1 VTAVSRPGRLVLLG
15 HPVAH
20 SLSPVFQGAA
30 LTAAGITM
38 AYEAL
43 DVPTEA
49 WSTTIAALREVRAAG
64 NVTVPH
70 KARMFGACA
79 RHTEAARRAGAVN
92 TFWTEDGTFIGDNT
106 DVAGFQAAA
115 ESLLGDSLR
124 GAHVALLGSGGAA
137 AAVCVAV
144 EAAGG
149 RVTLHGRSAERAADL
164 ATRFPSTVRLAP
176 TALAAAGDADLV
188 VNATPLGLDA
198 ADPLPVALDAVRPSA
213 ALLDL
218 VYRRA
223 GTTSWI
229 AAALAEGRRAA
240 DGRDMLLEQG
250 AAAFVRWF
258 GIPPNREVMRAALR
272 EHGA

>member
-1 VTAVSRPGRLVLLG
+1 LA
-15 HPVAH
+15 
-20 SLSPVFQGAA
+20 
-30 LTAAGITM
+30 AAGIAM

-49 WSTTIAALREVRAAG
+49 WPGTLAALRAVGAAG

-70 KARMFGACA
+70 KALMFGACA

-188 VNATPLGLDA
+188 VNATPLGLEA

>member
-1 VTAVSRPGRLVLLG
+1 MTSVSRPGRLVLLG

-30 LTAAGITM
+30 LAAAGITM

-49 WSTTIAALREVRAAG
+49 WSTTIAALREAGAAG

-70 KARMFGACA
+70 KESMYRACGH
-79 RHTEAARRAGAVN
+79 HTDAARRAGAVN

-115 ESLLGDSLR
+115 ESLLGDALR
-124 GAHVALLGSGGAA
+124 GAHVALFGAGGAA
-137 AAVCVAV
+137 AAVCAAV

-149 RVTLHGRSAERAADL
+149 RVTLHARSAERAAGL
-164 ATRFPSTVRLAP
+164 AARFPATVRLAP
-176 TALAAAGDADLV
+176 TPVAAVGEADLA
-188 VNATPLGLDA
+188 VNATPLGLGA
-198 ADPLPVALDAVRPSA
+198 EDPLPVALHAVPPHV

-218 VYRRA
+218 VYRRS